1 MDERQ
6 IKCIRAPLSYS
17 QTERDTMTIK
27 ASGQAASW
35 YVKEMASIEYL
46 SITFTFAGRSDC
58 ESASHTN
65 QHQELES
72 VASRVW
78 YIRCTQGLVVTRT
91 ASTLLYVARNLNCSL
106 RSPKM
111 HLYNSIIIAPCMF
124 CHLAGSY
131 IILTKIIKKG
141 YPTGY
146 PKSCSN
152 QLTLH
157 KTDYYLFSHL
167 FCSIQLLLIYDS
179 CYCL

>member
-1 MDERQ
+1 MSR
-6 IKCIRAPLSYS
+6 KWLL
-17 QTERDTMTIK
+17 
-27 ASGQAASW
+27 
-35 YVKEMASIEYL
+35 EYL

-124 CHLAGSY
+124 CHLTRSY

-157 KTDYYLFSHL
+157 KTDY
-167 FCSIQLLLIYDS
+167 FCTKLIITYFRTYCVVYSYFLYTTVVIACESARLLYS
-179 CYCL
+179 